1 VVLATFGLMV
11 ILILSTLGGC
21 NGVLN
26 VKVIVLLTGTPVA
39 VSAGSDDDISKAGAI
54 EANL

>member
-1 VVLATFGLMV
+1 MLV
-11 ILILSTLGGC
+11 LSTLGRC

-39 VSAGSDDDISKAGAI
+39 ISAGSDDDISKVGALDT
-54 EANL
+54 NLYARSIAA

>member
-1 VVLATFGLMV
+1 MV